1 VFVTSA
7 YSICKSRLLFL
18 LCLLESQPQKKQKKV
33 RFADEPEHVSATG
46 KNLLHS
52 QYVLS
57 TLLCCCSESQSK
69 KKRKLSEDDKV
80 MASPLIFPEVFSTQ
94 VDKNVEFPLKRVEL
108 GNHFLCNCCSLMVTS
123 LLGVSTETLPPSPQL
138 SSAQIVP
145 GKHVDLAIFLN
156 KYEFVTCVYRDGRS
170 VYRNV

>member
-69 KKRKLSEDDKV
+69 KKRKLSEEHKV
-80 MASPLIFPEVFSTQ
+80 TVPSAQ
-94 VDKNVEFPLKRVEL
+94 VDKHVEL
-108 GNHFLCNCCSLMVTS
+108 GIRFFVYLNYYFLWNCYSLF
-123 LLGVSTETLPPSPQL
+123 Q
-138 SSAQIVP
+138 
-145 GKHVDLAIFLN
+145 
-156 KYEFVTCVYRDGRS
+156 
-170 VYRNV
+170 